1 MPVLVCRLVLP
12 DAFQVFLAV
21 VCTGVVVLPEDLP
34 RDILPAM
41 TGLLHA
47 WVRRWNLVIP
57 LVCLAAYATSLP
69 NGFAYDDVPVV
80 ERNPV
85 LDESEPWWRPWTT
98 PYWHGSNEGDAI
110 DVLYR
115 PLTVQTY
122 AWQRRLLGPDPW
134 SFHLVNV
141 LLHAAVSLGVRALA
155 SRLGVSAGA
164 ATFAALVFAVHP
176 IHVEAVANV
185 VGRAEL
191 LSALGVTSTVLATGA
206 AARARRRGL
215 AQAWTWVGVAAGAV
229 AIFSKESGA
238 AVLVA
243 VAAWRWMQMR
253 EGETEQGARVGFRGT
268 RWRSVIAVVLPLL
281 AVFLLYLWARYEVCA
296 GRLTVGGQRGG
307 AGNFLRESDASV
319 RFWSPWA
326 VLGRYGALMLW
337 PDPLLCDYSLNVVLP
352 VRGPLN
358 AHVLLGLLLTAL
370 VVAVAVRSLRTD
382 RRWAMVAAGFA
393 ASYALPSNLLVHID
407 VLMAERLFYAPSI
420 WVCLALA
427 LVTDNVRR
435 RAPSPDAVAY
445 ATSNAAP
452 VDRGVLVATALILAL
467 AGRTALRNPAWKDT
481 PTLFAAD
488 YARMPPGRRSAP
500 MCAFLGRSAL
510 VRGDAAAA
518 LAYLDE
524 SIAAYPLTAGAHA
537 ARGEALA
544 QLDRVRESF
553 ESWTRAAELAP
564 GNPEFQRGL
573 EEARE
578 RLAGRSPRELI
589 DAARAALARNP
600 DDPAHLRRWA
610 QVNELS
616 DPAESARA
624 YERLVERFPEDVAAW
639 KALAYVR
646 FAAGSRGAA
655 IEAYTRALHLA
666 PDDWEAHTNLAVLLI
681 DRTDA
686 AHFRPDDAVRHARRA
701 VELNPTHWNARV
713 NLAEVLAHCGRA
725 SEAAD
730 LFDALADQSDPG
742 STQQKLYRDRAAA
755 LR

>member
-1 MPVLVCRLVLP
+1 MIGR
-12 DAFQVFLAV
+12 
-21 VCTGVVVLPEDLP
+21 
-34 RDILPAM
+34 
-41 TGLLHA
+41 LHA
-47 WVRRWNLVIP
+47 LGRRWGVVIP
-57 LVCLAAYATSLP
+57 LVCIAAYATSLP
-69 NGFAYDDVPVV
+69 NDFAYDDVPVV

-85 LDESEPWWRPWTT
+85 LAEGEPWWRAWVT

-122 AWQRRLLGPDPW
+122 AWQRRLLGPHPW

-155 SRLGVSAGA
+155 SRLGVGAGA
-164 ATFAALVFAVHP
+164 ATFVALVFAAHP

-191 LSALGVTSTVLATGA
+191 LSALGLTSAVLATDA
-206 AARARRRGL
+206 AARAKRHGAAR
-215 AQAWTWVGVAAGAV
+215 AWTWAGVAAGAV

-238 AVLVA
+238 AVVIA
-243 VAAWRWMQMR
+243 VAAWRWMRMR
-253 EGETEQGARVGFRGT
+253 PGETEPDFRGGETEPGSRAGFRGT
-268 RWRSVIAVVLPLL
+268 RWRSVFAVVLPLS
-281 AVFLLYLWARYEVCA
+281 AVLLLYLWARYEVCA

-307 AGNFLRESDASV
+307 AGNFLRESGAAV

-326 VLGRYGALMLW
+326 VLGRYAALMFW

-352 VRGPLN
+352 VRGPLD
-358 AHVLLGLLLTAL
+358 AHVLLGVSLTAV
-370 VVAVAVRSLRTD
+370 VVAAAARSLRTD
-382 RRWAMVAAGFA
+382 RRWAAAAAGFA
-393 ASYALPSNLLVHID
+393 ASYALPSNMLVHLD

-427 LVTDNVRR
+427 LVIDDVRR
-435 RAPSPDAVAY
+435 RRPPSDSSSV
-445 ATSNAAP
+445 ATSDASP
-452 VDRGVLVATALILAL
+452 VSRGVLIATALIVAL
-467 AGRTALRNPAWKDT
+467 AARTALRNPAWKDT

-510 VRGDAAAA
+510 ARADAAAA
-518 LAYLDE
+518 LSYLEE
-524 SIAAYPLTAGAHA
+524 SIAAYPLAAGAHA

-544 QLDRVRESF
+544 QLGRLRESF
-553 ESWTRAAELAP
+553 ESWVRAVELAP
-564 GNPEFQRGL
+564 GNIEFQRGL
-573 EEARE
+573 EDVRE
-578 RLAGRSPRELI
+578 RLGGRSPRERI
-589 DAARAALARNP
+589 DAARAALAQNP
-600 DDPAHLRRWA
+600 DDPALLRRWA

-655 IEAYTRALHLA
+655 IEAYAQALRLA
-666 PDDWEAHTNLAVLLI
+666 PEDWEAHTNLAVLLI

-730 LFDALADQSDPG
+730 IFDALADQSEPG
-742 STQQKLYRDRAAA
+742 STRQKLYRDRAAA